1 MSELIKEEWLHGVV
15 SLLVRLVEAAAAIV
29 IFSGAAVGF
38 VLFVLA
44 AVRGQRTRS
53 FERIRLTLGRFL
65 ALGLEFQLGS
75 DLLRTAVAPSWQ
87 QIGQLAAVAAIRTA
101 LNYFLGKEIREEQR
115 REQLPEARQ
124 EQEGGKARAEDTLR
138 APVPAGRGG
147 VERQP
152 PVSH

>member
-1 MSELIKEEWLHGVV
+1 MPQLIKEEWLHGVV

-38 VLFVLA
+38 VLFVIA

-101 LNYFLGKEIREEQR
+101 LNYFLGREIREEQR
-115 REQLPEARQ
+115 QEQLPEAKR
-124 EQEGGKARAEDTLR
+124 EQEAGRERASDTLR
-138 APVPAGRGG
+138 GPALSGRGEG
-147 VERQP
+147 ESHP
-152 PVSH
+152 PPAH